1 MTESIS
7 TERGAAVYTPFTLK
21 LYDWWVLGVSNR
33 FAWQCPT
40 GTILLPFFRK
50 HLGRRHLDVGVG
62 TGFYL
67 AHAGVSPDT
76 QCTLMDLNENS
87 LQAAAQ
93 RSGLQATCMRHDI
106 MQPLSLPPD
115 KLFDSVSLFY
125 LLHCLPGTIGE
136 KEKAIIHL
144 KGHLAPSGTLYG
156 ATILGDSAGHN
167 WFGRRL
173 MALYNRK
180 GIFGNK
186 TDSLEALATMLQRH
200 FQQVEVRQHGKV
212 ALFTAQS
219 PVTTKPHA
227 EAI

>member
-1 MTESIS
+1 MTGSIS
-7 TERGAAVYTPFTLK
+7 TERGAAVYTPLTLK

-40 GTILLPFFRK
+40 GTTLLPFFRK

-67 AHAGVSPDT
+67 AHAGVPPDT
-76 QCTLMDLNENS
+76 QCTLMDLNDNS

-93 RSGLQATCMRHDI
+93 RSGLQVNCMRHDI
-106 MQPLSLPPD
+106 MQPLPLPPD
-115 KLFDSVSLFY
+115 RLFDSVSLFY
-125 LLHCLPGTIGE
+125 LLHCLPVTMAE

-144 KGHLAPSGTLYG
+144 KAHLAPSGTLYG

-180 GIFGNK
+180 GIFGNA
-186 TDSLEALATMLQRH
+186 TDTLDALTAMLRRH
-200 FQQVEVRQHGKV
+200 FQQVEVRQQGKV

-219 PVTTKPHA
+219 PVTANPQA
-227 EAI
+227 